1 MLKKLL
7 QRVPDMA
14 EQVPFGDIALATN
27 PEPRCPC
34 VLLLDTSGSM
44 ATVVANTGEDTGQTT
59 QVDGKTYRIVTG
71 GVTRIDLLNEGI
83 AAYQADVAADPLA
96 AQRVEVSVITF
107 GGNVQTVTPFCTA
120 SQFTP
125 PTLVANGE
133 TPMGAAILQA
143 IEAVAE
149 RKRLYKQNG
158 LHYYRPW
165 IFFITD
171 GEPTDDWK
179 AAAAKVQEGEA
190 KKAFAFFAV
199 GVEGADF
206 EVLKQ
211 ISTAR
216 QPLKLKGYSFREM
229 FKWLSQSQRSVSQS
243 NPGQE
248 EQVKLQPPT
257 GWASL

>member
-1 MLKKLL
+1 
-7 QRVPDMA
+7 MA
-14 EQVPFGDIALATN
+14 EQQPFGDVGLASN

-34 VLLLDTSGSM
+34 VLLLDVSGSM
-44 ATVVANTGEDTGQTT
+44 AEIVANAGQDTGQTV
-59 QVDGKTYRIVTG
+59 QQDGKTYRVVSG
-71 GVTRIDLLNEGI
+71 GTTRIDLLNEGLRS
-83 AAYQADVAADPLA
+83 YHADLMGDSLA

-107 GGNVQTVTPFCTA
+107 GGSVQTVIPFVTA
-120 SQFTP
+120 HEFTP

-143 IEAVAE
+143 IEAVEE

-171 GEPTDDWK
+171 GEPTDAWQT
-179 AAAAKVQEGEA
+179 AAAKVREGEKN
-190 KKAFAFFAV
+190 KKFAFFAV
-199 GVEGADF
+199 GVEGANFDI
-206 EVLKQ
+206 LRQ
-211 ISTAR
+211 ISVR
-216 QPLKLKGYSFREM
+216 EPLHLKGYSFREM
-229 FKWLSQSQRSVSQS
+229 FVWLSQSQRSVSHS

-248 EQVKLQPPT
+248 DQVKLASPA

>member
-1 MLKKLL
+1 
-7 QRVPDMA
+7 MA
-14 EQVPFGDIALATN
+14 EQIPFGDIGLASN

-44 ATVVANTGEDTGQTT
+44 AEIVSGGQDTGQTA
-59 QVDGKTYRIVTG
+59 QVDGKTYRVVSG
-71 GVTRIDLLNEGI
+71 GVTRIDKVNEGLR
-83 AAYQADVAADPLA
+83 AYQADVTSDPLA

-107 GGNVQTVTPFCTA
+107 GGAVHTVSPFVTA

-143 IEAVAE
+143 IEAVTE
-149 RKRLYKQNG
+149 RKQQYKQNG

-171 GEPTDDWK
+171 GEPTDAWQT
-179 AAAAKVQEGEA
+179 AAEKVREGEA
-190 KKAFAFFAV
+190 RKQFAFFAV
-199 GVEGADF
+199 GVEGANFDI
-206 EVLKQ
+206 LRQ
-211 ISTAR
+211 ISVRA
-216 QPLKLKGYSFREM
+216 PLHLKGYSFREM
-229 FKWLSQSQRSVSQS
+229 FLWLSQSQRSVSHS

-248 EQVKLQPPT
+248 DQVKLASPA